1 MELLPFD
8 HPNMLTRYVL
18 EQDFLGGGAS
28 MDALNVVIHWGI
40 ADLDTSK
47 VDYWAPIS

>member
-1 MELLPFD
+1 MELLPID
-8 HPNMLTRYVL
+8 HPNMQLRFVL

-28 MDALNVVIHWGI
+28 MDALNVVFHWGV
-40 ADLDTSK
+40 ADLDTSE